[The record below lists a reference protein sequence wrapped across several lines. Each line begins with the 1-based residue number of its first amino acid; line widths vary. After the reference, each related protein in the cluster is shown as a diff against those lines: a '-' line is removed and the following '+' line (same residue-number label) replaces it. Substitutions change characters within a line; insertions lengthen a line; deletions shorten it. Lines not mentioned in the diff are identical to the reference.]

1 MAFPSTTNVDGSN
14 PGPNSAVLPDT
25 TQAPIGNVQMVGVF
39 DVTLTPAAVA
49 AASAV
54 EQTFSNVGIGL
65 KVGDAVSLSALS
77 ALNGV
82 GICQARVV
90 SSDELGV
97 TFVNPTSGSIT
108 PTSGSY
114 QVTVLRP
121 QPNWT
126 KPASGYQ
133 MDF

>member
-14 PGPNSAVLPDT
+14 PGPNSSSLPDT
-25 TQAPIGNVQMVGVF
+25 TQSPIGNVQMVGIF
-39 DVTLTPAAVA
+39 NVTLTPASVA

-65 KVGDAVSLSALS
+65 KVGDLVKVSANE

-82 GICQARVV
+82 AIAQGRVV
-90 SSDELGV
+90 ADDELGL
-97 TFVNPTSGSIT
+97 TFVNPTAAAIT
-108 PTSGSY
+108 PTAGSY
-114 QVTVLRP
+114 QVAVLRP
-121 QPNWT
+121 QPNWN
-126 KPASGYQ
+126 KPASGPQ